1 MKKIIV
7 ALALCGVFIIGAQ
20 AQVKREADPS
30 QMIQSNQKK
39 GKMIKELNLTKEQRS
54 QIKEFHNAGKQ
65 QKESIANDNTLSDE
79 QKQFK
84 LKELKK
90 DERKNQD
97 TAGTFHTILH
107 NVRLHHRDRFRRPS
121 DE

>member
-7 ALALCGVFIIGAQ
+7 ALALCSVFIIGAQ

-30 QMIQSNQKK
+30 QMIQSKQKK
-39 GKMIKELNLTKEQRS
+39 GKMINELSLTKEQRS
-54 QIKEFHNAGKQ
+54 QIKDFHKAVKQ

-90 DERKNQD
+90 DERKKINS
-97 TAGTFHTILH
+97 ILTPEQKEK
-107 NVRLHHRDRFRRPS
+107 LKERRKNARKQEIS
-121 DE
+121 S